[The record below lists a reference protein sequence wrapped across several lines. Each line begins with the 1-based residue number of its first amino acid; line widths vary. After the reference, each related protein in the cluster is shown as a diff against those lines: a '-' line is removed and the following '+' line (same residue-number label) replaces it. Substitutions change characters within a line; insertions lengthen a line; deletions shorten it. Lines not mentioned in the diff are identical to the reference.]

1 MSLSLKKNHSLLVM
15 KLLPVHV
22 EKCSVLFQAQ
32 LMDLHTLSIEEVCV
46 SANCSD
52 ELFCLTSVL
61 FKCTV

>member
-1 MSLSLKKNHSLLVM
+1 MGRGGVETTDQTCGEVCL
-15 KLLPVHV
+15 